1 MDLTTHLK
9 SLEEQLLDPLTRKDS
24 HALANYLTDDF
35 QEFGSSGRIFSKASV
50 ISELAIESP
59 RQLSLDNFQIYPLS
73 SEIVLV
79 TYISTRIAAGETSRF
94 LRSSIWVNL
103 GGTWKIRFHQGTHQ
117 ADSEEMM
124 K

>member
-1 MDLTTHLK
+1 MNLITHLQ
-9 SLEEQLLDPLTRKDS
+9 SLEEQLLDPLTRKDP
-24 HALANYLTDDF
+24 HALANCLTDDF

-50 ISELAIESP
+50 ISELSIESP
-59 RQLSLDNFQIYPLS
+59 RQLSLDNFQIFPLS
-73 SEIVLV
+73 PEIVLV
-79 TYISTRIAAGETSRF
+79 TYISTRIAGGETSRF

-103 GGTWKIRFHQGTHQ
+103 EGGWKIRFHQGTRQ

>member
-1 MDLTTHLK
+1 MNLITHLQ
-9 SLEEQLLDPLTRKDS
+9 SLEEQLLDPLTRKDP
-24 HALANYLTDDF
+24 HALANCLTDDF

-50 ISELAIESP
+50 IAELSIEAP
-59 RQLSLDNFQIYPLS
+59 RQLSLDNFQIFPLS
-73 SEIVLV
+73 AEIVLV
-79 TYISTRIAAGETSRF
+79 TYISTRIADGETSRF

-103 GGTWKIRFHQGTHQ
+103 EGAWKIRFHQGTRQ